1 MKRISR
7 SNQTISFSSSHD
19 EQKRKDS
26 LILSKGEGN
35 KNPTHAH
42 KTRLHVIDHG
52 HDPIPPIQYHD
63 FEGHIHIILTAA
75 FQSK

>member
-7 SNQTISFSSSHD
+7 SNQAISFGSSHD
-19 EQKRKDS
+19 EQKRKDC
-26 LILSKGEGN
+26 LILSKREV

-52 HDPIPPIQYHD
+52 HDPVPPIQYHD
-63 FEGHIHIILTAA
+63 FEGYIHIILTMA